1 MADQGTI
8 EVIREA
14 LADSGGVELDRVEL
28 VLDEGAVVLRGAV
41 STAEQASLAAM
52 VAEQHADEVRNLLSV
67 DAGLRENQ
75 ADHMAVA
82 TDAAERA
89 ADDGLPGQMQDQD
102 RPLNQE
108 WSAQTSQQTDVAM
121 RRPDDDQVTDIE
133 EALGENVAW
142 DPPTQPHMVPTRDEQ
157 RGLIGGDQELE
168 PLAEQGADGDGEP
181 SLPDVSQAELERDAR
196 PNG

>member
-14 LADSGGVELDRVEL
+14 LAESGGVEVDRVEL
-28 VLDEGAVVLRGAV
+28 VLDDGAVVLRGAV

-67 DAGLRENQ
+67 DAGLRENE

-102 RPLNQE
+102 RPLMEE
-108 WSAQTSQQTDVAM
+108 WSAQTSQQTDVTM

-157 RGLIGGDQELE
+157 RGLISDQELE
-168 PLAEQGADGDGEP
+168 PLAEQGADGDGPP
-181 SLPDVSQAELERDAR
+181 SLPGVSQAELERDAR

>member
-28 VLDEGAVVLRGAV
+28 LLDEGAVVLRGGV
-41 STAEQASLAAM
+41 STAEEASLATM

-67 DAGLRENQ
+67 DAGLRENE
-75 ADHMAVA
+75 AD
-82 TDAAERA
+82 
-89 ADDGLPGQMQDQD
+89 P
-102 RPLNQE
+102 
-108 WSAQTSQQTDVAM
+108 DVTM
-121 RRPDDDQVTDIE
+121 RRPDDDPVTGME

-142 DPPTQPHMVPTRDEQ
+142 DPPAQPHMVPTRDEE
-157 RGLIGGDQELE
+157 RGVISDQELE

-181 SLPDVSQAELERDAR
+181 SLPGVSQAELERDAR
-196 PNG
+196 PDG

>member
-28 VLDEGAVVLRGAV
+28 LLDEGAVVLRGGV
-41 STAEQASLAAM
+41 STAEEASLATM

-67 DAGLRENQ
+67 DAGLRENE

-82 TDAAERA
+82 ADAAGRTA
-89 ADDGLPGQMQDQD
+89 RDP
-102 RPLNQE
+102 
-108 WSAQTSQQTDVAM
+108 
-121 RRPDDDQVTDIE
+121 VTGME

-142 DPPTQPHMVPTRDEQ
+142 DPPAQPHMVPTRDEE
-157 RGLIGGDQELE
+157 RGVISDQELE

-181 SLPDVSQAELERDAR
+181 SLPGVSQAELERDAR
-196 PNG
+196 PDG